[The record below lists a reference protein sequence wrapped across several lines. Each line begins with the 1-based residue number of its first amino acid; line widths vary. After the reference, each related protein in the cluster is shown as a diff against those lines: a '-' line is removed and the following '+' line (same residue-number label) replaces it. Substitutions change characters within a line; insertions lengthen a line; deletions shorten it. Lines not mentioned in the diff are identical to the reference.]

1 VTTEQAHGGRRA
13 ARARSNAWHL
23 LGVAVAAQV
32 GVSVIDQGL
41 PTLTGFIK
49 ADLGIS
55 AAVAGLTVS
64 SFAVGKVL
72 GSYAAGVAADRV
84 GERRILTFGALA
96 AAAFVVLAAATPFPY
111 FPLLLVLAG
120 VAGSASTPAGG
131 RLVLLAFPR
140 NRHGLAL
147 SIRQTGIPL
156 GGLIAAATLPWLAGL
171 WSWRWSLVVA
181 AAIAVVAVV
190 PLTLLRRDSAP
201 ADDELA
207 RRPVPARSLRDRNLV
222 LLTLW
227 SCLVVTGQYAVLA
240 FLALDLHQRIGL
252 SLERGSL
259 VVALANASGIAGRV
273 AWGAVSDRALAHGR
287 KPLLLVLTGACLVAA
302 LALFLAPRSTPTAVL
317 AALGVLAG
325 LTLIGYQ
332 GLWITMV
339 AEVAGPERV
348 GTATGFAVTF
358 VTVAIALSPPLYGL
372 VADVAG
378 SYRAIWAA
386 LSAVLALAFIPALLI
401 RE

>member
-1 VTTEQAHGGRRA
+1 VKTEEAYGGRRA
-13 ARARSNAWHL
+13 ARARSNVWHL

-64 SFAVGKVL
+64 SFAVGKIL
-72 GSYAAGVAADRV
+72 GSYAAGVTADRV

-111 FPLLLVLAG
+111 FALLLVLAG

-171 WSWRWSLVVA
+171 WTWRWSLVVA
-181 AAIAVVAVV
+181 AAIAVIAVV
-190 PLTLLRRDSAP
+190 PLTLLRRDPAP
-201 ADDELA
+201 ADDERPLN
-207 RRPVPARSLRDRNLV
+207 PVPARSLRDRNLI
-222 LLTLW
+222 LLTAW

-302 LALFLAPRSTPTAVL
+302 LALFVAPRSTPTVVL

-348 GTATGFAVTF
+348 GAATGFAVTF

-372 VADVAG
+372 IADVAG

-386 LSAVLALAFIPALLI
+386 LSAVLALAFVPALLI